1 MSARAIVG
9 GILFKAPVS
18 KTSKTGKPYVL
29 ATIRE
34 GSGER
39 VRWWKCFAFSEAPIE
54 ELQRLGDGDPIAVAG
69 EIDADVYAPDGSDP
83 RVNWRVTVDTVMSA
97 RKPKAKPEGTKHK
110 PKEAN
115 GRDRA
120 GSSWASPSGSAGSV
134 PFNDAVPF
142 APEGR

>member
-1 MSARAIVG
+1 MSAREIVSG
-9 GILFKAPVS
+9 LLFKAPVS

-29 ATIRE
+29 ATMRE

-54 ELQRLGDGDPIAVAG
+54 ELLRLGDGDPIAVAG
-69 EIDADVYAPDGSDP
+69 EIDADVYAPEGSDP
-83 RVNWRVTVDTVMSA
+83 RVNWRVTADTVMSA
-97 RKPKAKPEGTKHK
+97 RKPKAKPEGTKHT
-110 PKEAN
+110 PKEAT

-120 GSSWASPSGSAGSV
+120 GSSWASPSASAGSV

-142 APEGR
+142 ALEWR